1 MKYEI
6 IIVHSNGVFFRNNIK
21 FENLTIKQKQV
32 WNYQRLIEGNVQYT
46 NKSTTKYEEIVF
58 THNTQGS
65 LGTLNENTI
74 SKTLEVNTII
84 KKFHLVP
91 KYPVQCNQVDQG
103 RKFQLPSYCH
113 QEWNWNCSEY
123 LFTSYFYLLTHRPNS
138 NCLRTKAVL
147 LRLSFTTKPPNFKLY
162 FFKAYRSQ

>member
-1 MKYEI
+1 M
-6 IIVHSNGVFFRNNIK
+6 HSNEVFFRNNIK

-32 WNYQRLIEGNVQYT
+32 RNYQRLIEGNVQYT

-65 LGTLNENTI
+65 LGTLNGNTI

-91 KYPVQCNQVDQG
+91 KYPVRIKLVES
-103 RKFQLPSYCH
+103 RKEISASQLLSSRMKL
-113 QEWNWNCSEY
+113 E
-123 LFTSYFYLLTHRPNS
+123 LF
-138 NCLRTKAVL
+138 
-147 LRLSFTTKPPNFKLY
+147 RLSIY
-162 FFKAYRSQ
+162 FLLLSSHT